1 MSEKSSTFALE
12 FEINIMEEAE
22 KPQVSRHKSFNNKQL

>member
-1 MSEKSSTFALE
+1 MSEKSSTFASE

-22 KPQVSRHKSFNNKQL
+22 NPNNRGKE

>member
-12 FEINIMEEAE
+12 IGKEHTWLCEAE
-22 KPQVSRHKSFNNKQL
+22 LATVGTDKGGIA